1 MENIAINLLLL
12 KSIRLCKLVPLLV
25 FCLLEIG
32 CSQQLYQ
39 YSAPAEAQYYPV
51 LNYKLIGLIEAL
63 PKPMPT
69 MMEKVQALF
78 NNQLHIKNENEYTVF
93 YDGGPFITKDGVVI
107 TALDI
112 RAGKNSKLPV
122 EIISFSFD
130 QKQCVSTELLK
141 KKFGFHTLT
150 LLSPHPMQ
158 HPPISYSVN
167 FNRTSFGVNTT
178 SDNKDCATGVGI
190 GKW

>member
-1 MENIAINLLLL
+1 MVKLL
-12 KSIRLCKLVPLLV
+12 KSVRFFILIPL
-25 FCLLEIG
+25 CLLTTG

-39 YSAPAEAQYYPV
+39 YSAPAEAKHYPV
-51 LNYKLIGLIEAL
+51 LNYKLVELIKAL

-69 MMEKVQALF
+69 TMEKVQVLF
-78 NNQLHIKNENEYTVF
+78 NNQLHLESENDVFSF

-107 TALDI
+107 TALDV
-112 RAGKNSKLPV
+112 RARKNSKLPV